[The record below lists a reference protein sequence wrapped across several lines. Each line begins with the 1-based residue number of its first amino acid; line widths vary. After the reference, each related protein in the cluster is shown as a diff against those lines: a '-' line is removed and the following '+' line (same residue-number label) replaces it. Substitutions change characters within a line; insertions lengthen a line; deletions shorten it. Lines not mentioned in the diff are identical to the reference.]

1 MAQTRSAVALGDS
14 AGASPP
20 ATTDRDWPAQAA
32 GVIESVVTT
41 IRDRSVAPLEAL
53 ARVLVYGLL
62 AALVSSVLLVL
73 VAVAVV
79 RVLVVYVPPHRAWFA
94 DVVLGGFFSLL
105 GLILWSRRR
114 PCKARAR

>member
-1 MAQTRSAVALGDS
+1 MAQTRPAVAV
-14 AGASPP
+14 AASGRAPSP
-20 ATTDRDWPAQAA
+20 ATPGGDCPARAA
-32 GVIESVVTT
+32 DVIESVVTT
-41 IRDRSVAPLEAL
+41 IRDRSVGPLEAV

-79 RVLVVYVPPHRAWFA
+79 RVLVVYVPPYRAWFA

-114 PCKARAR
+114 PRKARAR